1 MLIGGLQ
8 KNSFID
14 YPGRISCVLFL
25 SGCNFHCPYCHN
37 PELARGIPAAEPLFS
52 LDQFYAFLEARRS
65 LLDGVVISG
74 GEPTLQA
81 DLPAVCAAV
90 KSLGFPIKLDTNGS
104 RPHVLRHLVAEGLVD
119 FVAMDI
125 KTDIRHYAPVFQR
138 EDGPASLRESIRIIM
153 ASAPAYEFRTTCA
166 RPIIDEAVIG
176 AIARSIEGAHRY
188 VLQSFQSQRLL
199 NPSFFQR
206 IEPAFTSAQML
217 RMKTVAQ
224 RWVKHCTVR

>member
-14 YPGRISCVLFL
+14 FPGRISCVLFL
-25 SGCNFHCPYCHN
+25 SGCNFYCPYCHN
-37 PELARGIPAAEPLFS
+37 PELARGFLASAPPFTP
-52 LDQFYAFLEARRS
+52 DQFYAFLEERRS

-90 KSLGFPIKLDTNGS
+90 KNLGFAVKLDTNGS

-119 FVAMDI
+119 YVAMDI
-125 KTDIRHYAPVFQR
+125 KTDPRHYGPVFQS
-138 EDGPASLRESIRIIM
+138 ETGPETLKESIRIIM
-153 ASAPAYEFRTTCA
+153 DSAPAYEFRTTCA

-176 AIARSIEGAHRY
+176 VIARSIEGADRY

-199 NPSFFQR
+199 TPSFFQLA
-206 IEPAFTSAQML
+206 EPAFTSAQMHRL
-217 RMKTVAQ
+217 KTVAQ

>member
-14 YPGRISCVLFL
+14 FPGRISCVLFL
-25 SGCNFHCPYCHN
+25 SGCNFYCPYCHN
-37 PELARGIPAAEPLFS
+37 PELARGVQAAEPFFT

-90 KSLGFPIKLDTNGS
+90 KNLGFPVKLDTNGS

-119 FVAMDI
+119 YVAMDI
-125 KTDIRHYAPVFQR
+125 KTDIRQYAPVFQS
-138 EDGPASLRESIRIIM
+138 EDGLESLKESIRIIM

-166 RPIIDEAVIG
+166 RPIIDEAVID
-176 AIARSIEGAHRY
+176 AIARSIEGADRF
-188 VLQSFQSQRLL
+188 VLQSFQRQRLL
-199 NPSFFQR
+199 NPAFFQR
-206 IEPAFTSAQML
+206 SEPAFTSAEMH
-217 RMKTVAQ
+217 RMEALAQ

>member
-1 MLIGGLQ
+1 MVIGGVQ

-14 YPGRISCVLFL
+14 FPGRISCVLFL

-37 PELARGIPAAEPLFS
+37 PELARGVPAAEPPFTP
-52 LDQFYAFLEARRS
+52 DQFYAFLEARRS

-90 KSLGFPIKLDTNGS
+90 KNLGFPIKLDTNGS

-119 FVAMDI
+119 YVAMDI
-125 KTDIRHYAPVFQR
+125 KTDIRHYAPVFQS
-138 EDGPASLRESIRIIM
+138 EDGPESLKESIRIIM
-153 ASAPAYEFRTTCA
+153 ASAPAYEFRTTCV

-176 AIARSIEGAHRY
+176 AIARSIEGADRY
-188 VLQSFQSQRLL
+188 VLQPFQSQRLL
-199 NPSFFQR
+199 NPSFFQLT
-206 IEPAFTSAQML
+206 EPAFTSAQMH

-224 RWVKHCTVR
+224 RWVKHCTIR

>member
-14 YPGRISCVLFL
+14 FPSRISCVLFL

-37 PELARGIPAAEPLFS
+37 PELARGVPAADPPFS
-52 LDQFYAFLEARRS
+52 PDQFYAFLEARRS

-90 KSLGFPIKLDTNGS
+90 KNLGFLIKLDTNGS
-104 RPHVLRHLVAEGLVD
+104 RPNVLRHLMAERLVD
-119 FVAMDI
+119 YVAMDI
-125 KTDIRHYAPVFQR
+125 KTDIRHYAPVFQG
-138 EDGPASLRESIRIIM
+138 EDGSERLKESVRIIM

-166 RPIIDEAVIG
+166 RPIIDETVIG
-176 AIARSIEGAHRY
+176 AIARSIEGADQY

-206 IEPAFTSAQML
+206 TEPAFTSAQL
-217 RMKTVAQ
+217 HRLKAVAQ
-224 RWVKHCTVR
+224 RWVKHCTIR